1 MISASALVLARFVG
15 LVANAVTDL
24 VIDQVLAI
32 AVRVTGEEIAPR
44 THRASLM
51 STCRVGG

>member
-1 MISASALVLARFVG
+1 MIGASAPRACTVRG

-32 AVRVTGEEIAPR
+32 AVRVTGEDCAPPTGPR
-44 THRASLM
+44 
-51 STCRVGG
+51 